1 MAPPVLLKSRKTIKA
16 VSNMGAKGIQ
26 RFHCSRCP
34 HRLTYL
40 KGEPR
45 QEGYIVL
52 QFGQQYCTAG
62 KKYRMFKKKDPKIYP
77 PNWCPKLKKPC
88 EFRVYDFK
96 DANTW
101 YLHTLLKRKSPPD
114 GYQYAVRL
122 SGTVNLTP
130 SAFFSMAKR
139 KGASELLGVMVKIGE
154 IVEIDDGL
162 TSNCFYLTLNGVKY
176 LPYWDTARARKNE
189 YACKNTDN

>member
-1 MAPPVLLKSRKTIKA
+1 
-16 VSNMGAKGIQ
+16 
-26 RFHCSRCP
+26 
-34 HRLTYL
+34 
-40 KGEPR
+40 
-45 QEGYIVL
+45 
-52 QFGQQYCTAG
+52 
-62 KKYRMFKKKDPKIYP
+62 MFKKKDPKIYP

-162 TSNCFYLTLNGVKY
+162 TSNCFYLTLMGV
-176 LPYWDTARARKNE
+176 
-189 YACKNTDN
+189 

>member
-1 MAPPVLLKSRKTIKA
+1 
-16 VSNMGAKGIQ
+16 MGAKGIQ
-26 RFHCSRCP
+26 RFRCSRCP

-139 KGASELLGVMVKIGE
+139 KGA
-154 IVEIDDGL
+154 
-162 TSNCFYLTLNGVKY
+162 FYLTLNGVKY

-189 YACKNTDN
+189 YACKNSDN

>member
-1 MAPPVLLKSRKTIKA
+1 
-16 VSNMGAKGIQ
+16 MGVKGMQ
-26 RFHCSRCP
+26 RFRCSRCP

-189 YACKNTDN
+189 YACKNSDN

>member
-1 MAPPVLLKSRKTIKA
+1 MLEQIIKINSAVNNFVWGVPAMICIIGVGLLLSCKTRFLQLRKFGYA
-16 VSNMGAKGIQ
+16 M
-26 RFHCSRCP
+26 
-34 HRLTYL
+34 RLTI
-40 KGEPR
+40 G
-45 QEGYIVL
+45 
-52 QFGQQYCTAG
+52 
-62 KKYRMFKKKDPKIYP
+62 RMFKKKDPKIYP

-189 YACKNTDN
+189 YACKNSDN

>member
-1 MAPPVLLKSRKTIKA
+1 
-16 VSNMGAKGIQ
+16 MGVKGIQ
-26 RFHCSRCP
+26 RFRCSRCP

-122 SGTVNLTP
+122 
-130 SAFFSMAKR
+130 
-139 KGASELLGVMVKIGE
+139 LGVMVKIGE

-189 YACKNTDN
+189 YACKNSDN

>member
-1 MAPPVLLKSRKTIKA
+1 
-16 VSNMGAKGIQ
+16 
-26 RFHCSRCP
+26 
-34 HRLTYL
+34 
-40 KGEPR
+40 
-45 QEGYIVL
+45 
-52 QFGQQYCTAG
+52 
-62 KKYRMFKKKDPKIYP
+62 MFKKKDPKIYP